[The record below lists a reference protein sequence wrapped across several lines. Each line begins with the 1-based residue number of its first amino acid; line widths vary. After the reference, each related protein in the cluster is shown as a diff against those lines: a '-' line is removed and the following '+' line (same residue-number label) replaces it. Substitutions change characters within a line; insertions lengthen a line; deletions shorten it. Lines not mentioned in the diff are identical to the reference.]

1 MTAGLG
7 FNRSNPGSVMLLEG
21 KTALVTGSSR
31 GIGAGIAVK
40 LAEVG
45 ANVAITARR
54 LGSLEETA
62 SRIKTLGRRS
72 LPIELE
78 VTNLSNIREAIASVE
93 QNLGPIDILVNNAGI
108 NIPRPATDVTE
119 EQWDQIFDVNLKGAF
134 FCSKEVASGMIA
146 RKEGKIINVSSAAGL
161 IPMEERAAYSSSKAG
176 LLMLTRVL
184 ALEWAPYQ
192 ITVNA
197 VAPTFIETEL
207 ARQTLDRPGMRDHL
221 LSRIPLN
228 RLATVEDLA
237 GAVLYLCS
245 SAADFITGT
254 VIPVDGGL
262 TLR

>member
-1 MTAGLG
+1 M
-7 FNRSNPGSVMLLEG
+7 LEG
-21 KTALVTGSSR
+21 KVALVTGSSR

-40 LAEVG
+40 LAEAG
-45 ANVAITARR
+45 ADVAITARR
-54 LGSLEETA
+54 LESLEETA
-62 SRIKTLGRRS
+62 SRIKALGGRTL
-72 LPIELE
+72 PVELE
-78 VTNLSNIREAIASVE
+78 VTDLSNIRKAVASVK
-93 QNLGPIDILVNNAGI
+93 QDLGPIDILVNNAGI
-108 NIPRPATDVTE
+108 NIPRPATEVTE
-119 EQWDQIFDVNLKGAF
+119 EQWDQILDVNLKGAF
-134 FCSKEVASGMIA
+134 FCSKEVAPSMIA
-146 RKEGKIINVSSAAGL
+146 REKGKIINVSSAAGL
-161 IPMEERAAYSSSKAG
+161 VPLEERAAYSSSKAG

-184 ALEWAPYQ
+184 ALEWAPHQ

-207 ARQTLDRPGMRDHL
+207 AQQTLDRPGMRDYL

-245 SAADFITGT
+245 PAADFITGT

>member
-1 MTAGLG
+1 
-7 FNRSNPGSVMLLEG
+7 MLSG
-21 KTALVTGSSR
+21 KNVLVTGSSR

-40 LAEVG
+40 LAEAG

-54 LGSLEETA
+54 MESLAKTA
-62 SRIKTLGRRS
+62 SLIEGLGRRC
-72 LPIELE
+72 LPVELE
-78 VTNLSNIREAIASVE
+78 VTDLSGIRTSIGLVE
-93 QNLGPIDILVNNAGI
+93 GGLGPIDILVNNAGI
-108 NIPRPATDVTE
+108 NIPRPATEVTE
-119 EQWDQIFDVNLKGAF
+119 EQWDQILNVNLKGAF
-134 FCSKEVASGMIA
+134 FCSKEVARGMID
-146 RKEGKIINVSSAAGL
+146 RGKGKIVNVSSAAGL

-184 ALEWAPYQ
+184 ALEWAPHQ

-207 ARQTLDRPGMRDHL
+207 AAQTLDRPGMRDYL

-228 RLATVEDLA
+228 RLAKVEDLA
-237 GAVLYLCS
+237 GAVVYLCS
-245 SAADFITGT
+245 PAADFITGT

>member
-1 MTAGLG
+1 M
-7 FNRSNPGSVMLLEG
+7 LEG
-21 KTALVTGSSR
+21 KVALVTGSSR

-40 LAEVG
+40 LAEAG
-45 ANVAITARR
+45 ADVAITARR
-54 LGSLEETA
+54 LESLEETA
-62 SRIKTLGRRS
+62 SRIKALGGKTL
-72 LPIELE
+72 PVELE
-78 VTNLSNIREAIASVE
+78 VTDLSSIRETVASAE
-93 QNLGPIDILVNNAGI
+93 QDLGPIDILVNNAGI
-108 NIPRPATDVTE
+108 NIPRPATEVTE
-119 EQWDQIFDVNLKGAF
+119 EQWDQILDVNLKGAF
-134 FCSKEVASGMIA
+134 FCSKEVAPGMIA
-146 RKEGKIINVSSAAGL
+146 REKGKIINVSSAAGL
-161 IPMEERAAYSSSKAG
+161 VPLEERPAYSSSKAG

-184 ALEWAPYQ
+184 ALEWAPHQ

-207 ARQTLDRPGMRDHL
+207 ARQTLDRPGMRDYL

-245 SAADFITGT
+245 PAADFITGT

>member
-1 MTAGLG
+1 M
-7 FNRSNPGSVMLLEG
+7 LEG
-21 KTALVTGSSR
+21 KIALVTGSSR

-40 LAEVG
+40 LAESG
-45 ANVAITARR
+45 ADVAITARR
-54 LGSLEETA
+54 LDSLEKTA
-62 SRIKTLGRRS
+62 SRIKALGGKT

-78 VTNLSNIREAIASVE
+78 VTDLSSIREAVASVE
-93 QNLGPIDILVNNAGI
+93 QDLGPIDILVNNAGI
-108 NIPRPATDVTE
+108 NIPRPATEVTE
-119 EQWDQIFDVNLKGAF
+119 DQWDQILDVNLKGAF
-134 FCSKEVASGMIA
+134 FCSKEVAPGMIA
-146 RKEGKIINVSSAAGL
+146 RAKGKIINVSSAAGL
-161 IPMEERAAYSSSKAG
+161 VPLEERAAYSSSKAG

-184 ALEWAPYQ
+184 ALERTPHQ

-207 ARQTLDRPGMRDHL
+207 ARQTLDQPGMRDYL

-237 GAVLYLCS
+237 GAVIYLCS
-245 SAADFITGT
+245 PAADFITGT